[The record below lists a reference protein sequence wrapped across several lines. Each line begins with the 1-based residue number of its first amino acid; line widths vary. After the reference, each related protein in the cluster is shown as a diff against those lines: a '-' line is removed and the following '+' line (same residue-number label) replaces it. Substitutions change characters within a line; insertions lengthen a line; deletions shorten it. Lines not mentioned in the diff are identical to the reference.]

1 MSVFHIAGQ
10 ILWYS
15 FLGLMCLGGVFEFR
29 EHQARLKNRPLH
41 VGRRAAS
48 RAKYYRTNVA
58 TPCHVA
64 RTAPAIVAKPRSRRE
79 PVAVDP
85 TRADVISALRNLGW
99 NAKQSNAA
107 YEKSK
112 GTCFDER
119 LKDALALMKTH
130 NETVLIHRH

>member
-1 MSVFHIAGQ
+1 VNFGDYVVYGWM
-10 ILWYS
+10 S
-15 FLGLMCLGGVFEFR
+15 FLAFGAISQHIDRRKTAAKAPNIGY
-29 EHQARLKNRPLH
+29 
-41 VGRRAAS
+41 RAAHANKA
-48 RAKYYRTNVA
+48 RVQF
-58 TPCHVA
+58 VA
-64 RTAPAIVAKPRSRRE
+64 RAQPVRGRE
-79 PVAVDP
+79 GGEVKPVADP